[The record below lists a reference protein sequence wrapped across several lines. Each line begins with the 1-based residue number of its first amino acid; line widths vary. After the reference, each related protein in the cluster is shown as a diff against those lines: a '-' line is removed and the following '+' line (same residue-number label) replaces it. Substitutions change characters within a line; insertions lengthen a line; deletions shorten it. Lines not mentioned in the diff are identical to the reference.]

1 MIDQLSRAIDYRLLW
16 TKKNQKRFHPYAV
29 DENVDEEN
37 FGDGVEENNNEKT
50 FLSQSCH
57 GR

>member
-16 TKKNQKRFHPYAV
+16 HKKNQKHFNPYANDDNAD
-29 DENVDEEN
+29 DENY
-37 FGDGVEENNNEKT
+37 GDGVEENNTEKT